1 MRRSGSE
8 QEGSR
13 LQRTERGHRDVATFV
28 VIGAA
33 QLQFE
38 ATTIPRTIAT
48 NLLIVGALRPPCQWH
63 V

>member
-48 NLLIVGALRPPCQWH
+48 NLF
-63 V
+63 